1 MSQPNKKLRENGDEK
16 QIGTHDGTF
25 HCDEALACHL
35 LKRLPRFRD
44 HRVVR
49 TRKPDLL
56 ADCDIVVDVGGQYDP
71 ATHRYDHHQRS
82 FNETMNSLVPDKPW
96 VTKLSSAGLVY
107 LHFGQEIIANMLG
120 EKADKK
126 LCNVVYD
133 KEIIANMLGE
143 KADKKLCNVVYDK
156 VCLFVCLLVYL
167 HFGQE
172 IIANMLGE
180 KADKKLCNVVYDK
193 VYQNLIEEI
202 DAIDNGVSQFDGSP
216 RYLVTTNLSSR
227 VGRLNPAWNE
237 EDQDTN
243 ERFCKAM
250 EMVGEEFEDRVRYY
264 SQAWW
269 PGRKLVQDAL
279 EARHSVDSSGE
290 VILME
295 QVCPWKEHL
304 FDLEKDMKV
313 DPSIKYVLYADQ
325 GGNWRVQCVPV
336 ATQSFESRLALP
348 EEWRGV
354 RDEELSKLSGIPGC
368 VFVHASGFI
377 GGNKTREGALLMA
390 QRALQMCSKL
400 SGIPGCVFVHASG
413 FIGGNTTREGALLMA
428 QRALQMCR

>member
-35 LKRLPRFRD
+35 LKQLPRFRD

-49 TRKPDLL
+49 TRKPDVL

-107 LHFGQEIIANMLG
+107 LHFGHKIIG
-120 EKADKK
+120 
-126 LCNVVYD
+126 
-133 KEIIANMLGE
+133 
-143 KADKKLCNVVYDK
+143 
-156 VCLFVCLLVYL
+156 
-167 HFGQE
+167 
-172 IIANMLGE
+172 NMLGE

-202 DAIDNGVSQFDGSP
+202 NAIDNGVSQFDGSP

-279 EARHSVDSSGE
+279 EARHAVDPSGE

-313 DPSIKYVLYADQ
+313 DPSIKYVLYPDQ

-390 QRALQMCSKL
+390 QRALQMC
-400 SGIPGCVFVHASG
+400 
-413 FIGGNTTREGALLMA
+413 R
-428 QRALQMCR
+428 